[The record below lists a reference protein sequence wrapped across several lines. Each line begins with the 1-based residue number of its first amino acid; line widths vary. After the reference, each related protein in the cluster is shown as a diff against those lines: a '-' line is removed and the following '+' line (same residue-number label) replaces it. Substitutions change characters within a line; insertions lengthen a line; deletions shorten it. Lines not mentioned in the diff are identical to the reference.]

1 MTLDDY
7 ADLSAQKPEK
17 KTEYT
22 VLCRKMKT
30 ALATYNVTKYDSIQY
45 VTDSLGAMAI

>member
-30 ALATYNVTKYDSIQY
+30 AQPLHVASPIR
-45 VTDSLGAMAI
+45 